1 VAWSEADIPDQSGRT
16 AVVTGANSG
25 IGWDTARAL
34 AAKGARVIVA
44 CRNEAKGRDAEE
56 RLRRRVPNAEVR
68 FESLDLGSLASVRA
82 FADKLGAA
90 EGRLDLLV
98 NNAGVMMTPRGK
110 TADGFETQ
118 LGTNHLGHFALT
130 GLLLDRLR
138 KAPAARVVNVSSL
151 AHFPGR
157 IDFDDLQAE
166 RSYDPMRAYGQS
178 KLANLLFTRE
188 LTRRFLA
195 AGIPA
200 LSAAAHPGSTR
211 TELQR
216 HSRLMTAVVRLV
228 SQLPPQ
234 GALPSLYA
242 ATAPDVRGGEYFGPS
257 RMFGMLGPP
266 ERARSSPRSKD
277 TATARRLW
285 EVSEQLTGVRFGI

>member
-1 VAWSEADIPDQSGRT
+1 MAWSEADIPDQTGRT

-25 IGWDTARAL
+25 IGWETARAL
-34 AAKGARVIVA
+34 AAKGARVVLG
-44 CRNEAKGRDAEE
+44 CRNEEKGRDAEQ
-56 RLRRRVPNAEVR
+56 RIRQRVPNADVR
-68 FESLDLGSLASVRA
+68 FEPLDLGSLASVRA

-90 EGRLDLLV
+90 EARLDLLV

-130 GLLLDRLR
+130 GLLLERLR
-138 KAPAARVVNVSSL
+138 RGPAARVVNVSSL

-188 LTRRFLA
+188 LTRRFAA

-200 LSAAAHPGSTR
+200 LSTAAHPGSTR

-216 HSRLMTAVVRLV
+216 HSRLMAAAVRLV

-266 ERARSSPRSKD
+266 ERARSSPRSQD